1 MISYGQNGEDVLL
14 NRLFPAD
21 HKGFYID
28 VGASHPTVGSV
39 TAHFY
44 ARGWQ
49 GINVEPSCSYGQMVQ
64 ARPRDTN
71 LQLALS
77 NQPGMA
83 TFHEFPE
90 AAGLSTFTPDLADFA
105 VTKFGF
111 RCVRR
116 TVVVST
122 LAEICR
128 EHVRKPIDFL
138 SVDVEGHER
147 AVLEGADWKRFRPR
161 AVVVEA
167 TRPHTTETTHA
178 EWEDLLLSAD
188 YLFAFFDGLN
198 RFYVRAEDRDLAA
211 KLAVPANV
219 FDNFVTYSEQCS
231 LDRLHAL
238 TYRLDTTE
246 QLGRVPLAVASR
258 LNDIENG
265 VRRLPAAIRRLLGGA

>member
-1 MISYGQNGEDVLL
+1 MISYGQNSEDVLL

-21 HKGFYID
+21 YKGFYID

-44 ARGWQ
+44 AQGWQ
-49 GINVEPSCSYGQMVQ
+49 GINIEPSCSYSQIAQ

-105 VTKFGF
+105 VMKFGF

-116 TVVVST
+116 AVAVST

-128 EHVRKPIDFL
+128 EHVRQP
-138 SVDVEGHER
+138 
-147 AVLEGADWKRFRPR
+147 
-161 AVVVEA
+161 
-167 TRPHTTETTHA
+167 
-178 EWEDLLLSAD
+178 
-188 YLFAFFDGLN
+188 
-198 RFYVRAEDRDLAA
+198 
-211 KLAVPANV
+211 
-219 FDNFVTYSEQCS
+219 
-231 LDRLHAL
+231 
-238 TYRLDTTE
+238 
-246 QLGRVPLAVASR
+246 
-258 LNDIENG
+258 
-265 VRRLPAAIRRLLGGA
+265 